1 MLLTPS
7 TYIAKKVH
15 TFATAGNQTCGQRFQ
30 VNRHLQLHHDGFCDL
45 VNVSFF
51 FTHITKYCIKPEA
64 YHIYF
69 LSIFCSLLDN
79 NLFSLHLISSPSK
92 FVVKEKEK
100 NSSSFLLALAPPLC
114 PSTLYAMYQMHYSF
128 ITSPN
133 YMHESFAFMH

>member
-15 TFATAGNQTCGQRFQ
+15 TFATAGNQTCG
-30 VNRHLQLHHDGFCDL
+30 HDGFCDL

-92 FVVKEKEK
+92 FVAKEKEK
-100 NSSSFLLALAPPLC
+100 KLAPP
-114 PSTLYAMYQMHYSF
+114 SF
-128 ITSPN
+128 
-133 YMHESFAFMH
+133 